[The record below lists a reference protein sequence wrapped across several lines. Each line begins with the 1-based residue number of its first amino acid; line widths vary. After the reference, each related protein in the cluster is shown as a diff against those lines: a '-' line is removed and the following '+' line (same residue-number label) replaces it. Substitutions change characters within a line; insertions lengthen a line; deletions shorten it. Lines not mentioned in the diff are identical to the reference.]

1 MKLLRRPISA
11 SDRIPDGFC
20 VIRME
25 CLSLSRRHSSSRNV
39 SQPRLERRNVCRSQA
54 IWPNNMSKT
63 KQVTHR
69 GGVAFQIRAKCPQL
83 PKFWD
88 RKFFM
93 TSLCPCR
100 IQDRGSMTLKHGMK
114 WKRNKKMNLY
124 MLWFNFVLSLNFIL
138 LCFWVWYYM
147 IMSLKQREKNW
158 TKDEIEPQHINIQ
171 RQKCINFIS
180 FRRL

>member
-25 CLSLSRRHSSSRNV
+25 FLSLSRRHSSSRNV
-39 SQPRLERRNVCRSQA
+39 SQPWLERRNVCRSQA

-114 WKRNKKMNLY
+114 WKRNTKMNVY
-124 MLWFNFVLSLNFIL
+124 VVVQFCPWFKFYSPLFLAMVICDNEFET
-138 LCFWVWYYM
+138 
-147 IMSLKQREKNW
+147 KEKNLN
-158 TKDEIEPQHINIQ
+158 QG
-171 RQKCINFIS
+171 
-180 FRRL
+180 